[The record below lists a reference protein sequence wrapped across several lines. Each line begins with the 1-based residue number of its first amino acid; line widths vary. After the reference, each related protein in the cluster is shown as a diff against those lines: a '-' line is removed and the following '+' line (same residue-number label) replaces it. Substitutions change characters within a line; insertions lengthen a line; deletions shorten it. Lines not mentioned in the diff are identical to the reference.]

1 MPRGTAPIQVK
12 SASEN
17 SDSAM
22 VRQRLFT
29 MPQFLHNAFN
39 LIQRVLFLA
48 RPYGRKKLALVFFL
62 SLAQGI
68 FQVVGVTSI
77 FPFLAI
83 ASDPERIRHSQ
94 FGVRFLALLPPLSN
108 RELLITAGVIAIAA
122 LLLSNAINLLAEYAR
137 TRYANSFAHWLRVR
151 LLRRMAAQP
160 YGYFLQRNS
169 GDLLRK
175 VMGDVGNY
183 TGGVLLPLLDSIAR
197 ALTAAL
203 LLVTLFLVQPVIA
216 FFAALGLGAFYFT
229 IFRLLARKRQE
240 VNEGF
245 RAAFGGSYRDAQ
257 QMLGGIKPIK
267 VHRAEAQFLSRFAGH
282 SAVVAQ
288 MSSRVPII
296 ANSSRYLIEPLA
308 FGGLVLAVVVLA
320 VRGRDFSDI
329 LPNLGV
335 MAVAGY
341 RLLPSLQLLYG
352 QVTQLTSMR
361 YSLDEVFEEFAAAEQ
376 DEKSGNVE
384 TSLGRPRSIAWHNAV
399 TLDTVSFVYQGTD
412 RPVLDRFSIT
422 IQKNMSIGF
431 IGPTGSGKSTLI
443 DLLLGL
449 HRPTSGRVL
458 IDGEPLT
465 PELIPSWQATIGYV
479 PQEIFLI
486 DDTIA
491 RNIALGVPDNEI
503 DNARLREVCAM
514 AQILA
519 FTETELRDRFQTTTG
534 ERGVRLSGGQ
544 RQRLGL
550 ARALYHQPSLLLLD
564 EATSAL
570 DTATEAKLIEAL
582 RNLSGKLTIVTVAHR
597 LSTLANCDKLLDLDY
612 KPSPVLVSS
621 PGR

>member
-1 MPRGTAPIQVK
+1 LTRPTTLPR
-12 SASEN
+12 
-17 SDSAM
+17 
-22 VRQRLFT
+22 
-29 MPQFLHNAFN
+29 FLHNVAD
-39 LIQRVLFLA
+39 LIRRVLFLA
-48 RPYGRKKLALVFFL
+48 RPYGRNKLALVFFL

-83 ASDPERIRHSQ
+83 AADPERIRHSQ
-94 FGVRFLALLPPLSN
+94 FGLRFLALLPPMSN
-108 RELLITAGVIAIAA
+108 RELLITAGVIAIVG

-151 LLRRMAAQP
+151 LLRRMASQP

-183 TGGVLLPLLDSIAR
+183 TSSVLLPLLDSIAR
-197 ALTAAL
+197 VLTAAL
-203 LLVTLFLVQPVIA
+203 LLATLFLVQPVIA
-216 FFAALGLGAFYFT
+216 FFAALGLGAFYLI
-229 IFRLLARKRQE
+229 IFRLLARKRRE

-245 RAAFGGSYRDAQ
+245 RTAFAGSYRDAQ

-267 VHRAEAQFLSRFAGH
+267 VHRAEEHFLSRFASH

-288 MSSRVPII
+288 MTARVPII
-296 ANSSRYLIEPLA
+296 ANTTRYLIEPLA

-341 RLLPSLQLLYG
+341 RLLPTLQLLYG
-352 QVTQLTSMR
+352 QVTQFTSMR
-361 YSLDEVFEEFAAAEQ
+361 YSLDEVFEEFAAAER
-376 DEKSGNVE
+376 DEKSGSVE
-384 TSLGRPRSIAWHNAV
+384 ISLREPRPIEWHDAIM
-399 TLDTVSFVYQGTD
+399 LDEVSFVYPGTD

-422 IQKNMSIGF
+422 IRKNMSIGF

-449 HRPTSGRVL
+449 HQPTSGRML
-458 IDGEPLT
+458 IDGQPLT
-465 PELIPSWQATIGYV
+465 HDLIPSWQATIGYV

-491 RNIALGVPDNEI
+491 RNIALGLPDNEI
-503 DNARLREVCAM
+503 DQARLREVCAM
-514 AQILA
+514 ARILD
-519 FTETELRDRFQTTTG
+519 FIGELRDGFQTTVG
-534 ERGVRLSGGQ
+534 ERGIRLSGGE

-550 ARALYHQPSLLLLD
+550 ARALYQRPSLLLLD

-570 DTATEAKLIEAL
+570 DKQTEAEVIEAIKAL
-582 RNLSGKLTIVTVAHR
+582 QQLTVIIIAHR
-597 LSTLANCDKLLDLDY
+597 LSTIEHCDSVARLENGGLF
-612 KPSPVLVSS
+612 PSHLSTVS
-621 PGR
+621 R

>member
-1 MPRGTAPIQVK
+1 MPP
-12 SASEN
+12 
-17 SDSAM
+17 
-22 VRQRLFT
+22 
-29 MPQFLHNAFN
+29 FLHNVSD
-39 LIQRVLFLA
+39 LIRRVLFLA

-68 FQVVGVTSI
+68 FQVIGVTSI

-94 FGVRFLALLPPLSN
+94 FGVRFLALLPPMSN

-245 RAAFGGSYRDAQ
+245 RTAFGGSYRDAQ

-267 VHRAEAQFLSRFAGH
+267 VHRTEEYFLSRFAGH

-296 ANSSRYLIEPLA
+296 ANSTRYLIEPLA

-320 VRGRDFSDI
+320 VKGRDFSDI

-341 RLLPSLQLLYG
+341 RLLPTIQLLYS
-352 QVTQLTSMR
+352 QVTQFTTMR
-361 YSLDEVFEEFAAAEQ
+361 YSLDEVFEEFVDAER
-376 DEKSGNVE
+376 DEKSGKVE
-384 TSLGRPRSIAWHNAV
+384 LPAEKSRPIAWQDAI
-399 TLDTVSFVYQGTD
+399 TLDEVSFIYPGND
-412 RPVLDRFSIT
+412 RRVLDRFSIT
-422 IQKNMSIGF
+422 IQKNTSIGF

-458 IDGEPLT
+458 IDGQPLT
-465 PELIPSWQATIGYV
+465 PELIPAWQATIGYV
-479 PQEIFLI
+479 PQDIFLI

-514 AQILA
+514 AQILD
-519 FTETELRDRFQTTTG
+519 FIETELRDSFHTTVG
-534 ERGVRLSGGQ
+534 ERGVRLSGGE

-564 EATSAL
+564 EATSSL

-582 RNLSGKLTIVTVAHR
+582 RHLSGKLTIVTVAHR
-597 LSTLANCDKLLDLDY
+597 LSTVAGCDKLVDL
-612 KPSPVLVSS
+612 SNEITPVATLQTEY
-621 PGR
+621 R